1 MLYRPQT
8 HSVFKTTFPWSES
21 VTAVHPGFPHT
32 SQAITS
38 KSPYL
43 SIYFDPLLNL
53 GLCFPL
59 VSNLCPVLFHSTHD
73 PWVTTSPPRAFT
85 HLTCFH
91 QDPPVCCWLFLSLN
105 LPKTSQLGPRFPTGR
120 DVWGICTQMSH
131 KPCRPA
137 SSPRPTFL
145 SHGWALPSTQFL
157 KPQSQACCWV

>member
-1 MLYRPQT
+1 MLYWPQT
-8 HSVFKTTFPWSES
+8 HSIFKTTFPWSES
-21 VTAVHPGFPHT
+21 VTAAHPGFPHT

-59 VSNLCPVLFHSTHD
+59 VSNLCPVLFHSVHD

-105 LPKTSQLGPRFPTGR
+105 LPRRHQLGPRFPTGQ
-120 DVWGICTQMSH
+120 DIWGICTQLSH

-137 SSPRPTFL
+137 SSPRPTFPV
-145 SHGWALPSTQFL
+145 SWMGTAIHPV
-157 KPQSQACCWV
+157 P